1 MDLRSRGAIHH
12 DPHAQVCYFS
22 THTGTGGKHRI
33 FQCLAVCDIVRF
45 LSPRVPHILG
55 SLVQSLVTTS
65 LHGDLLPYLG
75 TNTSISRSPDTQQYH
90 RCFGLWMGNFEHV
103 RPGGCMTVIR
113 THIRVSVFGMLCIQV
128 WRYYQ
133 RYPNDPWSYKVLV
146 SSCCC
151 MFHPMVA
158 DALLCSLFF
167 LITLV
172 LRERSAC
179 RSSRSGMPISICLY
193 RHLAFTI
200 DQGPGGPSPSI
211 NWSYHLVLRR
221 RVRSSRTSPRGAH
234 HSLSLL
240 TGISGTS
247 SYFSN
252 SQFGKSADWQP
263 CHRGAHAHSDFILLG
278 PFV

>member
-1 MDLRSRGAIHH
+1 MATS
-12 DPHAQVCYFS
+12 S
-22 THTGTGGKHRI
+22 
-33 FQCLAVCDIVRF
+33 
-45 LSPRVPHILG
+45 HILAQTPA
-55 SLVQSLVTTS
+55 LVGAPTLSNTIGALVF
-65 LHGDLLPYLG
+65 GWG
-75 TNTSISRSPDTQQYH
+75 IS
-90 RCFGLWMGNFEHV
+90 N
-103 RPGGCMTVIR
+103 I
-113 THIRVSVFGMLCIQV
+113 VFGMLCIQV

-221 RVRSSRTSPRGAH
+221 REFREPLRISRTP
-234 HSLSLL
+234 SLVPLCEHFL
-240 TGISGTS
+240 P
-247 SYFSN
+247 
-252 SQFGKSADWQP
+252 QF
-263 CHRGAHAHSDFILLG
+263 
-278 PFV
+278 